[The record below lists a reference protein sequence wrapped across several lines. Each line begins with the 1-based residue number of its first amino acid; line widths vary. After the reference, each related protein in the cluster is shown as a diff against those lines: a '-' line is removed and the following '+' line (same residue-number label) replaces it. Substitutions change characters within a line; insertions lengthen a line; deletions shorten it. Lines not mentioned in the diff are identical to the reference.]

1 MFENIENDLG
11 FFTRIKQE
19 NLFDFDLRFW
29 PTNVKY
35 IIERCY
41 IPKKSNYTIL

>member
-19 NLFDFDLRFW
+19 NLFDFDLRF
-29 PTNVKY
+29 
-35 IIERCY
+35 
-41 IPKKSNYTIL
+41 